1 MVEPLDSLLP
11 PELSILQGSSTHSYP
26 KTGTASRLPFIFPP
40 PVSDDGVSYLKLPIS
55 STIEDQILGNGEPEK
70 YQEPLNIGL
79 SVYCDDTRMVV
90 SVDKE
95 SLQVGLFFPNVF
107 TRREYKNTALHLFFF
122 LEELPQFCSFAAP
135 EKDYRI
141 FHKLLRGISCT
152 SQKNI

>member
-95 SLQVGLFFPNVF
+95 SLQVGLFFQMSLPGVSIK
-107 TRREYKNTALHLFFF
+107 TLHYTFLFFWKNY
-122 LEELPQFCSFAAP
+122 LSFAVLRPQRKTIAF
-135 EKDYRI
+135 
-141 FHKLLRGISCT
+141 FHKLLWVISCT